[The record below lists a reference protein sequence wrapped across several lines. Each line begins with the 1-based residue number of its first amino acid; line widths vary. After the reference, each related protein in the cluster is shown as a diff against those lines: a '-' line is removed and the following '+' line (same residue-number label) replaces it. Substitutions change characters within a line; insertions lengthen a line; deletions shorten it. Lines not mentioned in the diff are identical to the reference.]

1 MRAADRDIFA
11 QVCLQSVKNV
21 VMSSR
26 MSSKS
31 DLPIPSDRVLIINNT
46 GSDVRMFDAEIKKAV
61 DSGGVLPE
69 ELADIYRLLPVVGYP
84 NRWRLEWA

>member
-1 MRAADRDIFA
+1 MENR
-11 QVCLQSVKNV
+11 VLSTH
-21 VMSSR
+21 
-26 MSSKS
+26 
-31 DLPIPSDRVLIINNT
+31 PVLIINNT

-69 ELADIYRLLPVVGYP
+69 ELADIYQLLPVAGYS

>member
-1 MRAADRDIFA
+1 MRAADREIFA
-11 QVCLQSVKNV
+11 QVCLQSIKNV

-31 DLPIPSDRVLIINNT
+31 GLPSDRVLIINNT